1 MEVIPESN
9 SLNKSLLEDAWRL
22 FSIYDRSAI
31 ETQKRFLH
39 FRVSILCLVVV
50 ATVLVVVKSQW
61 WGDVDLKKADI
72 NQILTSK
79 EGFLYFLVI
88 MSPIVVSV
96 LLAASVKFDRGMNW
110 ILLRASAETV
120 KKEIYCYRTMGVYE
134 RQDSDMR
141 LAQAIQ
147 IVADRL
153 MKTQVNRSGLALDK
167 RLEIGSKQF
176 LEAIQA
182 STSSKD
188 SNPLSALTTEQYLE
202 YRLIDQLSWYRRKTL
217 KIDRQWQLLQW
228 SIYVLGGLGAFLAAT
243 HAEIWIAITNAIA
256 TALASFL
263 DLKQLDTTLMSYNQA
278 ACNLENL
285 LCWWHALTDDARKER
300 ENIEKLVLNT
310 ERVIQ
315 AETTSWVQ
323 EMRDALSELY
333 KEDKKMTEL
342 GGLES
347 RENKSD
353 KVG

>member
-22 FSIYDRSAI
+22 FCVYDRSAI
-31 ETQKRFLH
+31 ETQKRFLN
-39 FRVSILCLVVV
+39 FRITILCLVVV
-50 ATVLVVVKSQW
+50 ATILVVVKSQF

-110 ILLRASAETV
+110 ILLRASAEAV
-120 KKEIYCYRTMGVYE
+120 KKEIYCFRTMGVYE
-134 RQDSDMR
+134 KKDSDMR

-228 SIYVLGGLGAFLAAT
+228 LIYVLGGLGAFLAAT

-285 LCWWHALTDDARKER
+285 LCWWHALTDEARKER

-333 KEDKKMTEL
+333 KEDKKVTEL

>member
-1 MEVIPESN
+1 VFILFWVVI
-9 SLNKSLLEDAWRL
+9 AT
-22 FSIYDRSAI
+22 I
-31 ETQKRFLH
+31 
-39 FRVSILCLVVV
+39 LVVF
-50 ATVLVVVKSQW
+50 KSEW
-61 WGDVDLKKADI
+61 DKHTGAIHLEKAGID
-72 NQILTSK
+72 QIFTSF
-79 EGFLYFLVI
+79 EGILYGLVI
-88 MSPIVVSV
+88 MAPIVVSV

-120 KKEIYCYRTMGVYE
+120 KKEIYCYRTIGVYE
-134 RQDSDMR
+134 KQESDMR

-228 SIYVLGGLGAFLAAT
+228 LIYVLGGLGAFLAAT

-285 LCWWHALTDDARKER
+285 LCWWHALTDEARKER

-333 KEDKKMTEL
+333 KEDKKVETDLVEM
-342 GGLES
+342 LEKGDY
-347 RENKSD
+347 EAEDLK
-353 KVG
+353 

>member
-1 MEVIPESN
+1 MEVIPETN
-9 SLNKSLLEDAWRL
+9 PLNKSLLEDAWRL

-31 ETQKRFLH
+31 ETQKRFLS
-39 FRVSILCLVVV
+39 FRITILFLVVV
-50 ATVLVVVKSQW
+50 ATILVVVKSQW

-120 KKEIYCYRTMGVYE
+120 KKEIYCYRTMGIYE

-228 SIYVLGGLGAFLAAT
+228 LIYVLGGLGAFLAAT

-285 LCWWHALTDDARKER
+285 LCWWHALTDEARKER

-333 KEDKKMTEL
+333 KEDKKVTEL

-353 KVG
+353 KAV

>member
-1 MEVIPESN
+1 MEVTPEPN
-9 SLNKSLLEDAWRL
+9 LLNKSLLEDAWRL

-31 ETQKRFLH
+31 ETQKRFLC
-39 FRVSILCLVVV
+39 FRITILCLVVF
-50 ATVLVVVKSQW
+50 ATILVVAKSQLW
-61 WGDVDLKKADI
+61 RDVDLKKADI
-72 NQILTSK
+72 NQIFTSK
-79 EGFLYFLVI
+79 EGFLYFLMI
-88 MSPIVVSV
+88 MSPIAVSV

-134 RQDSDMR
+134 KKDSDMR

-228 SIYVLGGLGAFLAAT
+228 LIYVLGGLGAFLAAT

-285 LCWWHALTDDARKER
+285 LCWWHALTDEARKER

-333 KEDKKMTEL
+333 KEDKKVTEL
-342 GGLES
+342 GG

-353 KVG
+353 KAV